1 MYYIVWIKLK
11 LIILIEKYDNSI
23 IVDKVID
30 GSDTVISSKK
40 THSSKRTHST
50 KVVDGSEIFMNGKIV
65 DDFNVLDKNYVCT
78 LNVSAT
84 QQLHKIIMEQKNEIN
99 DLKTTISKI
108 RGNN

>member
-50 KVVDGSEIFMNGKIV
+50 KVIDGSEIFIYGKTV
-65 DDFNVLDKNYVCT
+65 DGFNILDENYIYIY
-78 LNVSAT
+78 A
-84 QQLHKIIMEQKNEIN
+84 
-99 DLKTTISKI
+99 
-108 RGNN
+108 